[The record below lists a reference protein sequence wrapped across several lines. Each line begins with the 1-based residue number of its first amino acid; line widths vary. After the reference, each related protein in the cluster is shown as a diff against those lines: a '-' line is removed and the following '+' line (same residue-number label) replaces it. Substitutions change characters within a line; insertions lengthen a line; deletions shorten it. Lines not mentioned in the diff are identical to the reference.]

1 MTSSTNEKAA
11 GAGKLLRGATRGLI
25 WSIIL
30 AAVLLVLFSLFCY
43 MMPDP
48 DKYLSTF
55 GLAALY
61 ICALVGG
68 IVAGKRSGIAGGLVS
83 GLLLT
88 AVVLIASTF
97 KESSA
102 DASSPVIAA
111 LLYVLIPLTGGI
123 GGFISGFS
131 GKNQKRKKVHTP
143 PKRKR

>member
-1 MTSSTNEKAA
+1 MTSSTNDKAA

-30 AAVLLVLFSLFCY
+30 AAILLVLFSLFCY

-68 IVAGKRSGIAGGLVS
+68 IVAGKRSGIACGLVS

-97 KESSA
+97 KESG
-102 DASSPVIAA
+102 A
-111 LLYVLIPLTGGI
+111 LLYVLIPLAGGI